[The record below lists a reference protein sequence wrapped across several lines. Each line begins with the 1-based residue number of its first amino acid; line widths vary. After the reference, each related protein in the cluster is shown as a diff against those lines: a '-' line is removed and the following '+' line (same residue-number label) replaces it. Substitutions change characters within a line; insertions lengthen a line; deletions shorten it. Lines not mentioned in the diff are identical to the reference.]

1 MAKICYNMIITAEE
15 VLPMFEQV
23 LKAITDHEV
32 IIIHRHTNPDG
43 DALGSQIGL
52 KHIILANFPEK
63 TVYTVGDEAGRY
75 AFMADS
81 VMDEITDEVYEDAL
95 AIILDTSARKLIS
108 DDRYDKAAMT
118 VRMDHHLF
126 CEKIADIE
134 VVDSAC
140 ESCCGLITDF
150 CMTCGLTLP
159 AEAAEALYT
168 GMVTDSGR
176 FRYDS
181 VSART
186 YRAAAFL
193 MQHPID
199 TNELYR
205 NLYANDYEQ
214 MKLRAQF
221 VLKIKFTQ
229 KNVAYIY
236 TTLDEVNSYPADL
249 FGISRGMVSTM
260 ADIKGVDIWVNFT
273 ETDRGVLCELRS
285 SRFNINPI
293 AVKYGGGG
301 HAKAS
306 GATVKDRAEAMA
318 MLADLDAMM
327 EATE

>member
-1 MAKICYNMIITAEE
+1 
-15 VLPMFEQV
+15 MFEQV
-23 LKAITDHEV
+23 LEKIKAYPT

-52 KHIILANFPEK
+52 KHIIQANFSEK

-81 VMDEITDEVYEDAL
+81 VMDEIADEVYEDAL

-108 DDRYDKAAMT
+108 DDRYEKAAMT

-150 CMTCGLTLP
+150 CMTCGLNLP

-186 YRAAAFL
+186 FRAAAFL

-221 VLKIKFTQ
+221 VLKIQFTL

-236 TTLDEVNSYPADL
+236 TTLEEVNSYPADL

-306 GATVKDRAEAMA
+306 GATLKDRAEAMA

-327 EATE
+327 EAAE

>member
-1 MAKICYNMIITAEE
+1 MFHTILAEIKNYDRII
-15 VLPMFEQV
+15 L
-23 LKAITDHEV
+23 
-32 IIIHRHTNPDG
+32 HRHSKPDG

-52 KHIILANFPEK
+52 KHIILANFPGK
-63 TVYTVGDEAGRY
+63 NVYTVGDEAGRY

-81 VMDEITDEVYEDAL
+81 TMDVIPDSAYEGAL

-108 DDRYDKAAMT
+108 DDRYTQAAMT

-126 CEKIADIE
+126 CEKIADVE
-134 VVDSAC
+134 VVDSGW
-140 ESCCGLITDF
+140 ESCCGLITSF
-150 CMTCGLTLP
+150 CMESGLTLP

-176 FRYDS
+176 FRYDA

-186 YRAAAFL
+186 HAAAAFL

-221 VLKIKFTQ
+221 VLKIQFTG

-236 TTLDEVNSYPADL
+236 TTLDEVNAYPADL

-260 ADIKGVDIWVNFT
+260 SDIKGVDIWVNFT
-273 ETDRGVLCELRS
+273 ETERGVLCELRS
-285 SRFNINPI
+285 SRFNINPV

-327 EATE
+327 EAAE